1 MDREKQRTYDL
12 EPVQEF
18 LPQESQAK
26 IMEQLFQ
33 FMELEHLYES
43 AIKEVKTK
51 LEILDSEF
59 KTKYDHNPIHHL
71 EDRVKSPQS
80 ILEKLNRKGL
90 TFSCDNARLA
100 LNDIAGVRVVCNYI
114 DDIYTVADM
123 LTMQDDVKLIKRKD
137 YIQNPKPNGYRSL
150 HLVIETP
157 VYLSEKKEM
166 VNVEVQIR
174 TIAMNFWAT
183 LEHDLKYKTDSVVSA
198 ELAEQL
204 RNCAET
210 IADTDRQMQDIYKAL
225 NSID

>member
-1 MDREKQRTYDL
+1 MQKQKNEL
-12 EPVQEF
+12 QPVQ
-18 LPQESQAK
+18 Q
-26 IMEQLFQ
+26 
-33 FMELEHLYES
+33 LEHLYES
-43 AIKEVKTK
+43 AIREVKTK

-90 TFSCDNARLA
+90 PFSCDTAKRE
-100 LNDIAGVRVVCNYI
+100 LNDIGGVRVVCNYI
-114 DDIYTVADM
+114 DDIYTVADL
-123 LTMQDDVKLIKRKD
+123 LTSQDDVKLIKRKD
-137 YIQNPKPNGYRSL
+137 YIKNPKPNGYRSL

-157 VYLSEKKEM
+157 VYLSEKKEL
-166 VNVEVQIR
+166 VHVEVQIR

-204 RNCAET
+204 KNCAET
-210 IADTDRQMQDIYKAL
+210 IADTDKQMQDIYKAL
-225 NSID
+225 HSID